1 MAKNNIFM
9 KNIQLIRIVILL
21 FTLVSFNACD
31 EAVEP
36 IDPQLIENIETPNP
50 DCLSPEITSGAFTSS
65 TNVTLTWTPAD
76 GESSWQ
82 IQYGVSGFDLGSGS
96 LTNATS
102 NSTVITNLISTNSY
116 DFYIRSVCSSEEF
129 GSWWGPF
136 TIVPP
141 NPNCLTPSGLTV
153 VRNAENTS
161 ATVNWTAG
169 GTETSWQVLYVAA
182 GFSPSVGITLPATS
196 KPFTVSNL
204 TNESYDFYVRA
215 KCSDNEFSSWSAKVN
230 LAEVSTG
237 GTGIVGNYLLTSF
250 TSSEPTDINA
260 DGTSSNNILSETACF
275 NDMHLILN
283 SNNTFV
289 ADSKGA
295 DIQIEVINNIETE
308 VIGCFVDPDEDGTWV
323 LNGNI
328 LTLSFPGS
336 TDTVVYT
343 YNSSNN
349 TLSATEND
357 GSIVGMTSQDEPIYL
372 TTNLTLTYTKQ

>member
-1 MAKNNIFM
+1 M
-9 KNIQLIRIVILL
+9 KNIQLIRVVILL
-21 FTLVSFNACD
+21 FTLVLFNACD

-50 DCLSPEITSGAFTSS
+50 DCLSPTNISGAFTSS

-102 NSTVITNLISTNSY
+102 NTTLISNLVSTNSY

-153 VRNAENTS
+153 VRNPGNTS

-215 KCSDNEFSSWSAKVN
+215 KCSDNEFSSWSTKVN

-237 GTGIVGNYLLTSF
+237 GNGYYLRMKVDGVLVNFPYPETIETASYNDSSF
-250 TSSEPTDINA
+250 TIITTGGINSFFLQVLSP
-260 DGTSSNNILSETACF
+260 DGVGTYE
-275 NDMHLILN
+275 LN
-283 SNNTFV
+283 F
-289 ADSKGA
+289 A
-295 DIQIEVINNIETE
+295 EVICSYSQGFTIFSSDYDDLTNSPGNVVITE
-308 VIGCFVDPDEDGTWV
+308 LIQSQNTIKGTFNFIGKSD
-323 LNGNI
+323 
-328 LTLSFPGS
+328 
-336 TDTVVYT
+336 
-343 YNSSNN
+343 
-349 TLSATEND
+349 
-357 GSIVGMTSQDEPIYL
+357 GMTQTRTITEGEFYL
-372 TTNLTLTYTKQ
+372 PY

>member
-1 MAKNNIFM
+1 M
-9 KNIQLIRIVILL
+9 KNTKLIRVLVLL
-21 FTLVSFNACD
+21 FTLVLFNACD
-31 EAVEP
+31 EVVES
-36 IDPQLIENIETPNP
+36 IDPSLIENIETPNP
-50 DCLSPEITSGAFTSS
+50 DCLSPANISGAFTSS

-82 IQYGVSGFDLGSGS
+82 IQYGVTGFAFGTGAQ
-96 LTNATS
+96 TNATS
-102 NSTVITNLISTNSY
+102 STFTISGLQSGNSY
-116 DFYIRSVCSSEEF
+116 DFWIRSVCSSEEF
-129 GSWWGPF
+129 GDWSGPF
-136 TIVPP
+136 TIAPP
-141 NPNCLTPSGLTV
+141 NPNCATPSGLTV
-153 VRNAENTS
+153 VRNPGNTS

-182 GFSPSVGITLPATS
+182 GFSPSVGITLSATS

-215 KCSDNEFSSWSAKVN
+215 KCSDNEFSSWSTKVN

-289 ADSKGA
+289 AESKGA
-295 DIQIEVINNIETE
+295 DIQIEVINNVETQ

-343 YNSSNN
+343 YNSANN

-357 GSIVGMTSQDEPIYL
+357 GAIVGMTSQDEPIYL